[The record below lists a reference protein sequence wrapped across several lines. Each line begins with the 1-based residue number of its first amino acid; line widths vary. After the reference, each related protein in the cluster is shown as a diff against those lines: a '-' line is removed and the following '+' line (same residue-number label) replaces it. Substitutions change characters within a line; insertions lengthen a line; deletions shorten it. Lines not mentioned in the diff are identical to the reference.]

1 MGRLRF
7 GQWACLVA
15 TIFLFLLMF
24 LFLPAC
30 GGSKPPGASPFPAK
44 ITLNPSPSYSMQTGT
59 TLVLSASAQNSANS
73 GLRPTFTYTA
83 TPLNSASSG
92 ALDVAPNGFACA
104 GSWNAPAYTICTPGN
119 TGIVQVTATA
129 LNATSPPTLIFVH
142 GPIDNIQVSVLPP
155 VNSPPAACPTQQA
168 LPAACSIPANT
179 GNCANGVCKCLSQNQ
194 TVTLQATAFSQG
206 NDITG
211 QVGPFNWTQANNTV
225 STITPIVNS
234 TFNVATNLATV
245 APAIPG
251 QTQVIAAA
259 SGVYSQP
266 YDFETCPVQ
275 CIALQ
280 LTVNG
285 QYVNQT
291 NFVVNKGTSETI
303 TATAVDVQGCIVPK
317 PQLTWIS
324 SQPAALSAGSGA
336 VGCTGTTCNVTT
348 PQAGAA
354 AITATCTPPSCNIG
368 FPLNP
373 AGLTEPY
380 IPQPVYPVTAIS
392 GLVLG
397 APASTGVVATS
408 QDCYSNVLCTVGLY
422 DVATSINLPGNA
434 SQLPNP
440 PNSLLFDPAGDRIF
454 MGSEFG
460 ALAINPTSL
469 AGGSDPFT
477 FLPAPGTA
485 RGEVTGKVLASSHNG
500 NVAIFSDTVSTPNQ
514 VYVVSLGPSST
525 TPLNIDSA
533 TAASFSPDGLRAY
546 ILANG
551 GNTLYSYSTLQ
562 YLQPPITL
570 GTLASSIVFNSTGT
584 FALLS
589 GGTPAGSPA
598 GSLAIY
604 NTCDNSSVTL
614 SPTSAP
620 LPGPPIFLKM
630 VPAGNVP
637 LGTVFGGVLIPSL
650 ETTGLDFF
658 FGLDNTGI
666 DIIATNASQGSFA
679 TLCPQ
684 PVTLA
689 YTPPGPPTAANIFS
703 PVHIDLGHG
712 TFQPINFFIAPDS
725 SKAYIVTSDLGVL
738 VYNFNTESV
747 SEIQLINN
755 ATPLAADMTVDGTL
769 LYVAGSDGLLHQLNT
784 VLSVD
789 LYQTSFLPLAN
800 SPNSFCYTGSN
811 CHLNLIAVKP

>member
-1 MGRLRF
+1 
-7 GQWACLVA
+7 
-15 TIFLFLLMF
+15 
-24 LFLPAC
+24 
-30 GGSKPPGASPFPAK
+30 
-44 ITLNPSPSYSMQTGT
+44 MQTGT
-59 TLVLSASAQNSANS
+59 TLLLSATAQNAANA
-73 GLRPTFTYTA
+73 GLKPTFTFTA
-83 TPLNSASSG
+83 TPSNPAAAG

-119 TGIVQVTATA
+119 TGMVQVTASA
-129 LNATSPPTLIFVH
+129 LGATSTPTLIFVH

-155 VNSPPAACPTQQA
+155 VNSPPPACPTQQA
-168 LPAACSIPANT
+168 LPAACSIPLNA
-179 GNCANGVCKCLSQNQ
+179 GNCTNTSCRCLSQNQ
-194 TVTLQATAFSQG
+194 TETLQATAYSQG
-206 NDITG
+206 NDITA

-225 STITPIVNS
+225 STITPIVNA

-245 APAIPG
+245 APAVPG
-251 QTQVIAAA
+251 QTQVIASA

-266 YDFETCPVQ
+266 YIFETCPVQ

-291 NFVVNKGTSETI
+291 NFVADKGTSETI

-317 PQLTWIS
+317 PPLTWIS
-324 SQPAALSAGSGA
+324 SQPAALVAGGIG
-336 VGCTGTTCNVTT
+336 GCTGATCSVTT
-348 PQAGAA
+348 PQPGAA
-354 AITATCTPPSCNIG
+354 AITATCTPPSCNAG

-373 AGLTEPY
+373 ADFPAPY

-392 GLVLG
+392 GLVIG
-397 APASTGVVATS
+397 AAASTGVLATS
-408 QDCYSNVLCTVGLY
+408 QDCYSDILCTVGLY
-422 DVATSINLPGNA
+422 NVATQTNLPGNA
-434 SQLPNP
+434 TQLPNP
-440 PNSLLFDPAGDRIF
+440 PNSLLYDPAGDRVF

-460 ALAINPTSL
+460 ALAINPSSL
-469 AGGSDPFT
+469 AGGSNPFT
-477 FLPAPGTA
+477 FLPAPGTT
-485 RGEVTGKVLASSHNG
+485 RGEVTGKILASSHNG
-500 NVAIFSDTVSTPNQ
+500 NLAIFSDTVSTPNQ
-514 VYVVSLGPSST
+514 VYAVSLGPSST
-525 TPLNIDSA
+525 TALNIDSA
-533 TAASFSPDGLRAY
+533 TAATFSPDGLRAY
-546 ILANG
+546 ILGNG

-562 YLQPPITL
+562 YLQPPIAL
-570 GTLASSIVFNSTGT
+570 GTLASSVVFNSTGS

-598 GSLAIY
+598 GSLAVY
-604 NTCDNSSVTL
+604 NTCDNSTVTL
-614 SPTSAP
+614 NPTSAP

-637 LGTVFGGVLIPSL
+637 LGNVFGGVLIPSL

-666 DIIATNASQGSFA
+666 DIIATNASQGPLT

-684 PVTLA
+684 PVSLA
-689 YTPPGPPTAANIFS
+689 YTPPAPPTAANIFS

-738 VYNFNTESV
+738 VYNFSTESV

-755 ATPLAADMTVDGTL
+755 ATPIAADMTVDGTL

-784 VLSVD
+784 VLAVD

-800 SPNSFCYTGSN
+800 SLNSFCYTGSD